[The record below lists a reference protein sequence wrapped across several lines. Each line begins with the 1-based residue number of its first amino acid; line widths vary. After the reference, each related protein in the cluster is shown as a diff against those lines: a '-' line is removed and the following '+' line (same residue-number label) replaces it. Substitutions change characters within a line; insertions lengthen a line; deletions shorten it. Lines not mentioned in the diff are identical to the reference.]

1 MNLASKEHL
10 PLFYLI
16 FFVAIFRLLVAPHLG
31 LGADEAHYLIYA
43 LNLDWSYFDHPPLVG
58 WTQYIFTSIFGI
70 DEFGSRV
77 SAITIGFFTSLF
89 VYMLVYQ
96 INSDAKAAFISILA
110 LHAMFIFNAL
120 FLMLMPDTLLF
131 LLLVPIIFSVIRVE
145 EKNTTKEWL
154 ILAILLGLAGL
165 SKYTAVLFI
174 PPIVLYFLI
183 KKRFDLLFSPKLILA
198 LGIGLIIV
206 SPVLYW
212 NMQNDW
218 ISFTYQSN
226 HVVGSPQINLKGFG
240 ASLAAQVVA
249 YNPLLFGVAFFGLF
263 KAFRSK
269 NNILLLSALF
279 GLVLF
284 VFFTYSA
291 LYKTALPHWS
301 ALFYLLFV
309 PIGSYYLYE
318 RSTAWTRYLKIA
330 IGFGLLLSSLI
341 YIEVATKIIPLPD
354 ENSLQVDIYGFEKIM
369 KEANAQI
376 KDPKKE
382 LIGVTLWTLASRAI
396 VYNASYDSEVYLLD
410 NRFDQFDIWEK
421 NSPIGKDIIVIDINF
436 AHKDIEQYMK
446 CDTITE
452 LKAFNILGDAAS
464 KAKTIKLIKCSNY
477 QGIR

>member
-58 WTQYIFTSIFGI
+58 WTQYIFTSLFGI
-70 DEFGSRV
+70 DEFGARV

-89 VYMLVYQ
+89 VYILVYQ
-96 INSDAKAAFISILA
+96 INSDAKAAFMAILA

-131 LLLVPIIFSVIRVE
+131 LLLVPIIFAVIKVE
-145 EKNTTKEWL
+145 EKNTTKEWI
-154 ILAILLGLAGL
+154 ILAIFLGLAGL

-174 PPIVLYFLI
+174 PPIILYFLI
-183 KKRFDLLFSPKLILA
+183 KKRFDLLFSPKVLLA
-198 LGIGLIIV
+198 LGIGLLIV

-240 ASLAAQVVA
+240 ASIAAQVVA
-249 YNPLLFGVAFFGLF
+249 YNPFLFGVAFFGLF
-263 KAFRSK
+263 KAFKSR
-269 NNILLLSALF
+269 NDILLLSALF

-309 PIGSYYLYE
+309 PIGSYYLYD
-318 RSTAWTRYLKIA
+318 RSKAWTRYLRVA
-330 IGFGLLLSSLI
+330 IVFGVLLSSLI
-341 YIEVATKIIPLPD
+341 YLEVATKIVPLPD

-369 KEANAQI
+369 KEANVHI

-382 LIGVTLWTLASRAI
+382 VIGVTLWTLASRAI
-396 VYNASYDSEVYLLD
+396 VYNTSYDSEVYLLD
-410 NRFDQFDIWEK
+410 NRFDQFDIWEQ
-421 NSPIGKDIIVIDINF
+421 NSPLGKDIIVIDINF

-446 CDTITE
+446 CDSITE
-452 LKAFNILGDAAS
+452 LKAFNILGDAS

>member
-70 DEFGSRV
+70 DELGSRI

-96 INSDAKAAFISILA
+96 INSDSKSAFIAILA

-131 LLLVPIIFSVIRVE
+131 LLLVPIIFAVIKVE
-145 EKNTTKEWL
+145 KNNTTKEWV
-154 ILAILLGLAGL
+154 ILALLLGLAGL

-183 KKRFDLLFSPKLILA
+183 KKRFDLLFSPKVFLA
-198 LGIGLIIV
+198 LGIGLLIV

-226 HVVGSPQINLKGFG
+226 HVVGSPQVNLKGFG
-240 ASLAAQVVA
+240 ASIAAQAVA
-249 YNPLLFGVAFFGLF
+249 YNPFLFGVAFFGLF
-263 KAFRSK
+263 KAVKSK
-269 NNILLLSALF
+269 NDILLLSALF

-318 RSTAWTRYLKIA
+318 RSYAWTRYLKVA
-330 IGFGLLLSSLI
+330 IGFGILLSALI
-341 YIEVATKIIPLPD
+341 YIEVATKIVPLPD

-369 KEANAQI
+369 KEANEQI

-382 LIGVTLWTLASRAI
+382 VIGVTLWTLASRAI
-396 VYNASYDSEVYLLD
+396 VYNAPYNSEVYLLD

-421 NSPIGKDIIVIDINF
+421 ESPLGKDVVVINMKF
-436 AHKDIEQYMK
+436 AHKNIEQYMK
-446 CDTITE
+446 CDSVKE
-452 LKAFNILGDAAS
+452 LKAFNILGDDS
-464 KAKTIKLIKCSNY
+464 KEKTIKLIRCSNF
-477 QGIR
+477 QGVR

>member
-1 MNLASKEHL
+1 MNLTNREHL
-10 PLFYLI
+10 PFFYFI

-43 LNLDWSYFDHPPLVG
+43 LNLDWSYFDHPPIVG

-89 VYMLVYQ
+89 IYMLIYQ
-96 INSDAKAAFISILA
+96 IESDSKAAFISILA

-131 LLLVPIIFSVIRVE
+131 LLIVPIIFSVIRVE
-145 EKNTTKEWL
+145 EKNSVKEWI
-154 ILAILLGLAGL
+154 ILALLVGLAGL

-174 PPIVLYFLI
+174 PPILLYFLI
-183 KKRFDLLFSPKLILA
+183 KKRYDLLFTPKMLLA
-198 LGIGLIIV
+198 IVTGLIVV

-212 NMQNDW
+212 NMQNEW

-226 HVVGSPQINLKGFG
+226 HVVGSQNINLKGFG
-240 ASLAAQVVA
+240 ASIAAQIVA
-249 YNPLLFGVAFFGLF
+249 YNPLLFGVAFFGLWR
-263 KAFRSK
+263 AFRSK

-284 VFFTYSA
+284 LFFTYSA

-309 PIGSYYLYE
+309 PIGASYLY
-318 RSTAWTRYLKIA
+318 RYSKAWSRYLKVA
-330 IGFGLLLSSLI
+330 ISFGILLSSLI
-341 YIEVATKIIPLPD
+341 YIEVATKIVPLPD

-369 KEANAQI
+369 KEANKQI
-376 KDPKKE
+376 KNPKE
-382 LIGVTLWTLASRAI
+382 EVIGVTLWTLASRAI
-396 VYNASYDSEVYLLD
+396 VYNAKYNSEVYLLD
-410 NRFDQFDIWEK
+410 NRFDQFDIWERE
-421 NSPIGKDIIVIDINF
+421 SPLGKDVVVIDINF

-446 CDTITE
+446 CDRVKE
-452 LKAFNILGDAAS
+452 LKAFNILGDDS
-464 KAKTIKLIKCSNY
+464 KPKTIKLLKCSNF